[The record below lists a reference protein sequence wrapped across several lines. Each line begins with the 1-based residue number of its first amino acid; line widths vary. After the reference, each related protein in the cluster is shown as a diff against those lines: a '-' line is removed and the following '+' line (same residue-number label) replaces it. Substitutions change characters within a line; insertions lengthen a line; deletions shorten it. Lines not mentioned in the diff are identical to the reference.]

1 MTLVILHGV
10 IYLLIGAFAGIVAGL
25 FGIGGGLIVIPSLV
39 FVFQQMAVIP
49 HEMLMHVAVGTSLA
63 IMIITSLSAVIAHHK
78 VGNILWSVLQKLWLG
93 LIAGTI
99 SGSVLAAKIP
109 NAWLKIF
116 FGIFL
121 LFVALKMLFDKS
133 KEPSESF
140 PKPWIIFLVCFF
152 IGLTSGLLGVGGGI
166 LIVPFMIYCGIPARK
181 IAGISNSCAF
191 TIAVIGAIT
200 FIITGLNETTEIPYT
215 LGYVYWPAIL
225 LVGATSS
232 MFAPIGTKLHYK
244 LPVHQL
250 KYGFI
255 VLLILT
261 SIKMLL

>member
-1 MTLVILHGV
+1 MESAILHGV
-10 IYLLIGAFAGIVAGL
+10 IYLLIGAFTGIVAGL
-25 FGIGGGLIVIPSLV
+25 FGIGGGLVVIPSLV
-39 FVFQQMAVIP
+39 FVFQHMAIIP
-49 HEMLMHVAVGTSLA
+49 HNMLMHVAVGTSLA
-63 IMIITSLSAVIAHHK
+63 IMIITSLSAVRSHHK
-78 VGNILWSVLQKLWLG
+78 VGNILWSVLKKLWPG

-116 FGIFL
+116 FGVFL
-121 LFVALKMLFDKS
+121 LFVALKMLFDKP
-133 KEPSESF
+133 KEQSTSF
-140 PKPWIIFLVCFF
+140 PKQSIIFLICFF

-166 LIVPFMIYCGIPARK
+166 LIVPLMTHYGIPARK

-191 TIAVIGAIT
+191 TIALIGTIT
-200 FIITGLNETTEIPYT
+200 FIIIGLRETAAIPYT

-232 MFAPIGTKLHYK
+232 MFAPIGTRLHYK

-255 VLLILT
+255 LLLILT
-261 SIKMLL
+261 SLKMLL

>member
-1 MTLVILHGV
+1 MTIAILHGV
-10 IYLLIGAFAGIVAGL
+10 IYLLIGAFTGIVAGL
-25 FGIGGGLIVIPSLV
+25 FGIGGGLVVIPSLV
-39 FVFQQMAVIP
+39 LVFQQMGVIP
-49 HEMLMHVAVGTSLA
+49 ANMIMHVAVGTSLA
-63 IMIITSLSAVIAHHK
+63 IMIITSLSAVRSHHK
-78 VGNILWSVLQKLWLG
+78 VGNVLWSVLQKLWPG
-93 LIAGTI
+93 LVAGTI

-109 NAWLKIF
+109 NAWLKTF

-121 LFVALKMLFDKS
+121 LFVAIKMLFDKPN
-133 KEPSESF
+133 EHSESF
-140 PKPWIIFLVCFF
+140 PKQWIIFIICFF

-166 LIVPFMIYCGIPARK
+166 LIVPFMTYCGIPARK

-191 TIAVIGAIT
+191 TIALIGTIT
-200 FIITGLNETTEIPYT
+200 FIITGLHETAAIPYT

-261 SIKMLL
+261 SLKMLL